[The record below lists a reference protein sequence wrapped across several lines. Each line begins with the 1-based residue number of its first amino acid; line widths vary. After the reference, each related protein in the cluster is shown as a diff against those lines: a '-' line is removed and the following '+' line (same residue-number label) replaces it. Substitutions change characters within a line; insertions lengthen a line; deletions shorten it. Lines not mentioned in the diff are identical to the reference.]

1 MYAGGR
7 MQGHIRDLMRGIW
20 RTPGAPATQDG
31 GIVYRLRS
39 AGPYRAFFYLLK
51 YWILPT
57 LFAFLIFVLLLAAAI
72 TLVSF
77 TASIE

>member
-1 MYAGGR
+1 
-7 MQGHIRDLMRGIW
+7 MRRIW

-57 LFAFLIFVLLLAAAI
+57 LFALLIFILLLAAAI
-72 TLVSF
+72 TLVLELL
-77 TASIE
+77 ADD

>member
-1 MYAGGR
+1 MRLEIHPGDSSIGVLLVGVLMYAGGW
-7 MQGHIRDLMRGIW
+7 MQGHIRDLMRAIW
-20 RTPGAPATQDG
+20 RTPSAPASPPG

-57 LFAFLIFVLLLAAAI
+57 VVRGF
-72 TLVSF
+72 
-77 TASIE
+77 